1 MEQPRPERREAR
13 FPAPMPITRH
23 KTAIVTFLL
32 VATVAA
38 AVLAI
43 AQAGRIGLRTWPQAR
58 SGLAEVVRERFR
70 RDPDLARDLLAAQ
83 ARQLDSAAAIEPWLR
98 QAISPGQ
105 QLFDP
110 DTLALVLRP
119 LLDSSRLWGTP
130 RDSILAQPDLLERQ
144 TLASFARSDT
154 LLLRSLE
161 PLRWELW
168 LAACLALPGH
178 LEIPLRPLPPKDLC
192 FSLLT
197 AMGLRERFRQGPISR
212 YRSLLREA
220 GLQRSLQQLQ
230 ALTAM
235 HRLALSLGTPESQW
249 PMVLDV
255 ARLNL
260 RSALEYAS
268 PQDPDWHPLVRER
281 SRYLGRGLPPP
292 PAGSPRDILTDSV
305 KTASLLSRLQRLGYG
320 SDSTPLPARLEE
332 FQSNHG
338 RKPTGKLDDSTLLE
352 IGRPDSLRAATLL
365 VALDSLRRSPWHR
378 ERFYVKVN
386 IPEFVLEAVEN
397 GKVARTHR
405 AVVGKDTVGRFTPVL
420 DSRLEQV
427 VLNPEWHIPARI
439 LKDEIVAGKPFDEAT
454 LRAAG
459 YEPKYGKDHR
469 IVGAFQPA
477 GDDNALGVVKMVFP
491 NPYGVYLHDTPSRHL
506 FARRFRAFS
515 HGCVRLED
523 PMGLTRFLLERDRH
537 RLLEKLDS
545 LLATGDQRWLKLGT
559 PIPLHF
565 EYRTVVPDSLGRACF
580 LRDIYALAR
589 ERARQQR
596 LAERERLKASKP

>member
-1 MEQPRPERREAR
+1 
-13 FPAPMPITRH
+13 MPILRPR
-23 KTAIVTFLL
+23 TALVTILL
-32 VATVAA
+32 VTTVAVA
-38 AVLAI
+38 LLAI
-43 AQAGRIGLRTWPQAR
+43 AQAIRIGLGSWPQAR
-58 SGLAEVVRERFR
+58 SGLADAVRERFR
-70 RDPDLARDLLAAQ
+70 RDPDLAQDLLAAQ
-83 ARQLDSAAAIEPWLR
+83 TRQLDSAAAIDPWLR
-98 QAISPGQ
+98 QAITTGQ

-130 RDSILAQPDLLERQ
+130 RDSLLAHPDLLERQ
-144 TLASFARSDT
+144 ALASFAHHDT
-154 LLLRSLE
+154 LLLQALA

-168 LAACLALPGH
+168 LAACLALPSH
-178 LEIPLRPLPPKDLC
+178 LEMPMRPFPPKDLLT
-192 FSLLT
+192 SLLT
-197 AMGLRERFRQGPISR
+197 AMGLHERFRQGTLSR
-212 YRSLLREA
+212 YRSHLCEVGLLRS
-220 GLQRSLQQLQ
+220 RQQLQ
-230 ALTAM
+230 ALTALR
-235 HRLALSLGTPESQW
+235 RLALSLGTPESQW

-281 SRYLGRGLPPP
+281 SRYLGRDLPPA

-305 KTASLLSRLQRLGYG
+305 KTALLLSRLQRLGYG

-338 RKPTGKLDDSTLLE
+338 RTPTGKLDDSTLLE
-352 IGRPDSLRAATLL
+352 IGRPDSLRAAVLL
-365 VALDSLRRSPWHR
+365 GALDSLRRSPWHR
-378 ERFYVKVN
+378 ERFYIKVN

-397 GKVARTHR
+397 GRAARTHR
-405 AVVGKDTVGRFTPVL
+405 VMVGKDTVGRFTPVL
-420 DSRLEQV
+420 DSRLEHV
-427 VLNPEWHIPARI
+427 VLNPEWHIPAKI
-439 LKDEIVAGKPFDEAT
+439 LKDEIVAGKPFDETT

-469 IVGAFQPA
+469 ITGAFQPA
-477 GDDNALGVVKMVFP
+477 GDDNALGAVKMVFP

-537 RLLEKLDS
+537 RLLDKLDS
-545 LLATGDQRWLKLGT
+545 LQETGDQRWLKLGT
-559 PIPLHF
+559 PVPLHF
-565 EYRTVVPDSLGRACF
+565 EYRTVVPDSLGRVCF

-589 ERARQQR
+589 ERDRQRR

>member
-1 MEQPRPERREAR
+1 MPTLRPR
-13 FPAPMPITRH
+13 
-23 KTAIVTFLL
+23 TAIVTFLL
-32 VATVAA
+32 VTTVAVA
-38 AVLAI
+38 LLAI
-43 AQAGRIGLRTWPQAR
+43 AQAIRIGLGSWPQAR
-58 SGLAEVVRERFR
+58 SGLAEAVRERFR
-70 RDPDLARDLLAAQ
+70 RDPDLAREILAAQ
-83 ARQLDSAAAIEPWLR
+83 TRQLDSAAAIDPWLR
-98 QAISPGQ
+98 QAIAPGQ

-130 RDSILAQPDLLERQ
+130 RDSLLAQPAILERSA
-144 TLASFARSDT
+144 LASFAQSDT
-154 LLLRSLE
+154 LLLQSLE

-178 LEIPLRPLPPKDLC
+178 LEMPLRPFPPKDLLT
-192 FSLLT
+192 SLLT
-197 AMGLRERFRQGPISR
+197 AMGLRERFRQGPLSS
-212 YRSLLREA
+212 YRSHLCEVGLLRS
-220 GLQRSLQQLQ
+220 RQQLQ
-230 ALTAM
+230 ALTALR
-235 HRLALSLGTPESQW
+235 RLALSLGTPESQW

-281 SRYLGRGLPPP
+281 SRYLGPDLPPTP
-292 PAGSPRDILTDSV
+292 TGSPQDILTDSV
-305 KTASLLSRLQRLGYG
+305 KTASLLARLQRLGYG
-320 SDSTPLPARLEE
+320 SDSTPLPLRLEE

-352 IGRPDSLRAATLL
+352 IGRPDSLRAAALL
-365 VALDSLRRSPWHR
+365 AVLDSLRRSPWHR

-397 GKVARTHR
+397 GRAARTHR
-405 AVVGKDTVGRFTPVL
+405 VMVGKDTVGRFTPVL
-420 DSRLEQV
+420 DSRLEHV

-439 LKDEIVAGKPFDEAT
+439 LKDEIVAGKPFDETT

-469 IVGAFQPA
+469 ITGAFQPA
-477 GDDNALGVVKMVFP
+477 GDDNALGAVKMVFP

-537 RLLEKLDS
+537 RLLDKLDS
-545 LLATGDQRWLKLGT
+545 LQETGDQRWLKLGT
-559 PIPLHF
+559 PVPLHF
-565 EYRTVVPDSLGRACF
+565 EYRTVVPDSLGRVCF

-589 ERARQQR
+589 ERDRQRR